1 MGKLIIV
8 SYDDEHKAEEIRLKF
23 LRMQKEYLVN
33 IEDAVVVIRKQDGK
47 IKLQQMINLP
57 VLGAS
62 SGGFWGLLIGLL
74 FLHPLLGVAVGA
86 AAGAVSGALSDVG
99 IDDKF
104 MKNLAAGFQPGT
116 SALCILLDNPT
127 MDKMLDELRGTGGT
141 ILQTS
146 LSHEDEARLQAALN
160 TPDNIQKSN
169 VDSER

>member
-1 MGKLIIV
+1 MSKLIIV
-8 SYDDEHKAEEIRLKF
+8 SYDNEFQADEVRLKF
-23 LRMQKEYLVN
+23 LKMQKEYLVE
-33 IEDAVVVIRKQDGK
+33 IQDAVVVLKKPDGK

-62 SGGFWGLLIGLL
+62 SGGFWGLLIGIL

-104 MKNLAAGFQPGT
+104 MKNLAESFKPGS
-116 SALCILLDNPT
+116 SALCILISNPT

-146 LSHEDEARLQAALN
+146 LSHENETRLQAALN
-160 TPDNIQKSN
+160 ETK
-169 VDSER
+169 